1 MSNLSDDRHSEL
13 IELLVAMQETLD
25 TLATKVNS
33 LEEKIVTIE
42 QSQQRPV
49 PEPNE
54 DMFGEML
61 FADPIRHDA
70 KSDSQQGPPGTTM
83 KASLARIEIKLQTI
97 EGLVGEIPN
106 IQTELKETAKKTQVE
121 TEHANLNTRLANIE
135 KATTNT
141 QQGSGVL
148 KDINHKADQLMEMNK
163 EHKIR
168 DLAIYQNTI
177 IRENN
182 KTVSDH
188 GSGRRQW
195 LINLTTGDFVSQ
207 GLQFEEKINSANK
220 ESLQAALR
228 DLGCTV
234 GSQNYDHYD
243 CKSFLLAYMRTGALP
258 S

>member
-61 FADPIRHDA
+61 FADPIRHNA

-148 KDINHKADQLMEMNK
+148 KDINRKADQLMEMNK

-168 DLAIYQNTI
+168 DLAIYQNTVT
-177 IRENN
+177 RENN
-182 KTVSDH
+182 KTVFDH
-188 GSGRRQW
+188 GKGLGRRHW
-195 LINLTTGDFVSQ
+195 LINITTGDLLSHLV
-207 GLQFEEKINSANK
+207 QFDETINRANH
-220 ESLQAALR
+220 ESLLAALR
-228 DLGCTV
+228 ELGCTS
-234 GSQNYDHYD
+234 GFNLND
-243 CKSFLLAYMRTGALP
+243 CKTMLLAYARTGALP